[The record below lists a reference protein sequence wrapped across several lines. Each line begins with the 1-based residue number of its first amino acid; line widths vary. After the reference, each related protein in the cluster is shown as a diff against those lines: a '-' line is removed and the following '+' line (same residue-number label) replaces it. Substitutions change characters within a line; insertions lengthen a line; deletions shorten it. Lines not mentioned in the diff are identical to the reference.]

1 MSLTLLAGLLTPLYL
16 KMVLDPKGTQKGMK
30 EVLKSPGLAM
40 TFSMFYFI
48 LGVLILA
55 STGLGNFQLEWDSLL
70 AWLGLL
76 IFVKGIFVLL
86 APSVMDKWANKF
98 KANNFPLF
106 GFIGLLMALFLVYV
120 DLKILA

>member
-30 EVLKSPGLAM
+30 EVVKSPGLSM

-48 LGVLILA
+48 LGLLILS
-55 STGLGNFQLEWDSLL
+55 STGLGNFQLEWESLL

-98 KANNFPLF
+98 KAKNFPVF

-120 DLKILA
+120 DLKMLA